1 MSLPSSVD
9 VAIIGA
15 GAAGLGAANAL
26 KNSGLSVLVL
36 EARDRVG
43 GRAHTIM
50 ASPDVTFDVG
60 CGWLHSAD
68 QNSFVKIAEQ
78 LGFEIN
84 RSLPPW
90 RERAYGKAFPQDDRD
105 EFIRALDAFY
115 DRAEQ
120 AAKEAERSGRDGPAN
135 LCLEPGNRWNPMI
148 DAISTYINGCE
159 LDQVSLL
166 DMDAY
171 EDTDLN
177 WRVRRGYGALIAAY
191 GATCPLA
198 LNCEV
203 TLIDHSAK
211 RVRIETSQGT
221 LTADKVIVTVPTNLI
236 ADEAIRF
243 HPPLPAK
250 VDAARGLP
258 LGLADK
264 VTLALD
270 EPEALPKEGNLRAA
284 TMRTAMGT
292 YHIRPF
298 GQPCI
303 EGFFGGRFAQSLEDA
318 GPGALAAESINEI
331 VSILGNDFRRKLKPL
346 AESRWAHDP
355 FARGSYSHALPGHA
369 GDRAV
374 LAAPVDGRLFFA
386 GEATSPEFFSTA
398 HGARDSGE
406 RAAEEVIGFAREQIA
421 YVPGSAARGEH
432 RILEGVILGL
442 EIDVIGGRIGWL
454 RLTGQRDDDDLVLP
468 VDIERLAREADGNHR
483 TVWINPPAIA
493 VSRRPVAIGVGAK
506 GKCRTSCMFDPVRR
520 EYSRA
525 VNDAVAQKEDAEA
538 AEIPQRYPRAAA
550 SDLLPGFGFQRI
562 ECVKLHAEAGPDRLG
577 HVVGQGFSCGRRYQ
591 AAEDIGI
598 AGIVVELTAGPMFGF
613 QTPHQRQNA
622 SRNLVTKRFAVT
634 INV

>member
-26 KNSGLSVLVL
+26 KNSGLSVIVL

-50 ASPDVTFDVG
+50 AAADVTFDLG
-60 CGWLHSAD
+60 CGWLHSAN

-78 LGFEIN
+78 LNFEID
-84 RSLPPW
+84 RTLPPW
-90 RERAYGKAFPQDDRD
+90 RERAYGNAFPKAERD
-105 EFIRALDAFY
+105 AFIQALEEFY

-120 AAKEAERSGRDGPAN
+120 AAEMVRKAGRDSAAN
-135 LCLEPGNRWNPMI
+135 LYLEPGNRWNPMI

-159 LDQVSLL
+159 LDSVSLL

-177 WRVRRGYGALIAAY
+177 WRVRRGYGALITAY
-191 GATCPLA
+191 GASCPLA
-198 LNCEV
+198 LNCAV
-203 TLIDHSAK
+203 TLIDHSAR

-270 EPEALPKEGNLRAA
+270 EPEALPKEGNLRTA

-346 AESRWAHDP
+346 AESRWAHDL

-406 RAAEEVIGFAREQIA
+406 RAANEV
-421 YVPGSAARGEH
+421 
-432 RILEGVILGL
+432 L
-442 EIDVIGGRIGWL
+442 
-454 RLTGQRDDDDLVLP
+454 
-468 VDIERLAREADGNHR
+468 
-483 TVWINPPAIA
+483 
-493 VSRRPVAIGVGAK
+493 
-506 GKCRTSCMFDPVRR
+506 
-520 EYSRA
+520 
-525 VNDAVAQKEDAEA
+525 
-538 AEIPQRYPRAAA
+538 
-550 SDLLPGFGFQRI
+550 
-562 ECVKLHAEAGPDRLG
+562 
-577 HVVGQGFSCGRRYQ
+577 
-591 AAEDIGI
+591 
-598 AGIVVELTAGPMFGF
+598 
-613 QTPHQRQNA
+613 A
-622 SRNLVTKRFAVT
+622 SRVSE
-634 INV
+634 